1 MEQVLRHHARTIPD
15 FPAIT
20 FEEET
25 LSYRAFDRET
35 NRIANELAAH
45 GVGREDR
52 VAVALKT
59 CPESYLTFFA
69 ARQLGAVQV
78 AVNCRSEERPVGKEC
93 VSTCRLRWPSTPK
106 KQKKKTKN
114 TTKNTKTSK
123 PK

>member
-1 MEQVLRHHARTIPD
+1 MFGVLGFFFFSSRRRHTRCALVTGFRRVLFRSD

-52 VAVALKT
+52 VAVPPKN
-59 CPESYLTFFA
+59 CPASYLTFFA
-69 ARQLGAVQV
+69 ARHLAAVQV
-78 AVNCRSEERPVGKEC
+78 AG
-93 VSTCRLRWPSTPK
+93 
-106 KQKKKTKN
+106 
-114 TTKNTKTSK
+114 TSRYSA
-123 PK
+123 

>member
-1 MEQVLRHHARTIPD
+1 MSETVILTSERENEAPPIGYDAPVEAGVTGLPMEQVLRHHARTIPD

-52 VAVALKT
+52 VAVAPQNF
-59 CPESYLTFFA
+59 PEKIGRASW
-69 ARQLGAVQV
+69 REKV
-78 AVNCRSEERPVGKEC
+78 
-93 VSTCRLRWPSTPK
+93 
-106 KQKKKTKN
+106 
-114 TTKNTKTSK
+114 
-123 PK
+123 

>member
-45 GVGREDR
+45 GVGREHR
-52 VAVALKT
+52 VAVALT
-59 CPESYLTFFA
+59 NCPESYLTFLA
-69 ARQLGAVQV
+69 ARKLGAVQV
-78 AVNCRSEERPVGKEC
+78 AVNWRYSAEELDWLLEY
-93 VSTCRLRWPSTPK
+93 CRL
-106 KQKKKTKN
+106 KN
-114 TTKNTKTSK
+114 LEI
-123 PK
+123 

>member
-1 MEQVLRHHARTIPD
+1 MSEAMVLWGTGGTGAPPLGYDVPWEAGGTGRRRDQVLGHQARTIPD

-52 VAVALKT
+52 VAVALKK

-69 ARQLGAVQV
+69 ARKLG
-78 AVNCRSEERPVGKEC
+78 
-93 VSTCRLRWPSTPK
+93 
-106 KQKKKTKN
+106 
-114 TTKNTKTSK
+114 
-123 PK
+123 